1 MKVSSSGLG
10 SKTRGKGA
18 KAPRP
23 PVEGKFMSEQL
34 YPIGKVLKNIPAP
47 TEEGSGRRRVW
58 PILEIGECFFVET
71 EGQCASFI
79 SSQRYQLRKIGILDA
94 KGRFTTQRKNNQIGI
109 WRIK

>member
-1 MKVSSSGLG
+1 
-10 SKTRGKGA
+10 
-18 KAPRP
+18 
-23 PVEGKFMSEQL
+23 MSEQL

-47 TEEGSGRRRVW
+47 KEEGVGRRRNW
-58 PILEIGECFFVET
+58 PILKIGECFFVET

-79 SSQRYQLRKIGILDA
+79 SSQRYHLRKIGILDA